1 MRRTWEQ
8 STESHNLVWLV
19 LRLCHAT
26 HSTAIASSPI
36 LAPAFLDENTKNE
49 MFLLMLKH
57 PAAPTMANLGSRHQN
72 SVLSPS
78 YLRRIIC
85 KTVTRPN
92 TINCKVI
99 GSCCWHK
106 LVQWVYIIIV
116 WRRAGQASAQSLW
129 FHLINKSSWRQSWL
143 LLTLTHSTDWWLS
156 SHLSLLIRILYLVTA
171 LAWLIRAKIYLQSWL
186 LQSFFSRYIIRRG
199 ELFVLRYLIG
209 PAISLSSTSIHKFPT

>member
-36 LAPAFLDENTKNE
+36 LAPAFLDVNTKNE

-116 WRRAGQASAQSLW
+116 WSRGRPGLSSIFVVPFNKQIKLAPELTVTNTHSLNW
-129 FHLINKSSWRQSWL
+129 LVTLVSSQLINPNSIFSYGSG
-143 LLTLTHSTDWWLS
+143 
-156 SHLSLLIRILYLVTA
+156 
-171 LAWLIRAKIYLQSWL
+171 LA
-186 LQSFFSRYIIRRG
+186 
-199 ELFVLRYLIG
+199 
-209 PAISLSSTSIHKFPT
+209 H

>member
-36 LAPAFLDENTKNE
+36 PAPAFLDENTKNE

-116 WRRAGQASAQSLW
+116 WSQWVRASICVVP
-129 FHLINKSSWRQSWL
+129 FNKHIKLAPSPLQ
-143 LLTLTHSTDWWLS
+143 TLTHATGGWSVSQLINPNS
-156 SHLSLLIRILYLVTA
+156 IFSHGSG
-171 LAWLIRAKIYLQSWL
+171 LAY
-186 LQSFFSRYIIRRG
+186 
-199 ELFVLRYLIG
+199 
-209 PAISLSSTSIHKFPT
+209 